1 MRTLTWKFQP
11 ATLIA
16 TAFILLLASPPLCAS
31 ERASELPANG
41 QLPLEVRMGFN
52 LINITDV
59 NEKEETMDFEGA
71 LYLEWR
77 DPRLISKMAMG
88 SGNGADT
95 DDGRSGGA
103 LRIYQGAFKVNEVF
117 PGWRPHVVIPN
128 GIGDRV
134 SSNVAIRTWPDG
146 RVQYSEI
153 FFSKV
158 ETPMDLRRFPF
169 DTQELEIYF
178 HPFGYQSDELLLVP
192 DHDLARSWSRNVGIA
207 EWSQESISVRGET
220 ETIAYFD
227 DVTGTIS
234 AVVATV
240 EIRRKPLHVVLT
252 ILLPMVVLVALTWC
266 VFWMDA
272 ETLSNRVSIT
282 FIGILSVV
290 TYYFVVFESLP
301 EIDYLTF
308 MDGFILAT
316 FLILAAGVVVA
327 VLIETT
333 SREEGRETD
342 PRINKICRW
351 AFPLTYAGTTCV
363 LGLIFFMLL

>member
-1 MRTLTWKFQP
+1 MFIAFMKLRT
-11 ATLIA
+11 ATVIA
-16 TAFILLLASPPLCAS
+16 TAVMLLLVSSSITARESAP
-31 ERASELPANG
+31 ELPLSG
-41 QLPLEVRMGFN
+41 QQGQPLEIRMGFN

-71 LYLEWR
+71 LYLEWN
-77 DPRLISKMAMG
+77 DPRLALSSSPG
-88 SGNGADT
+88 RGDGNTGET
-95 DDGRSGGA
+95 SR
-103 LRIYQGAFKVNEVF
+103 LYQGAFKVNEVF
-117 PGWRPHVVIPN
+117 PGWRPRVVIPN
-128 GIGDRV
+128 GIGSRAV
-134 SSNVAIRTWPDG
+134 ANVAIRAWADG

-153 FFSKV
+153 FYAKV

-169 DTQELEIYF
+169 DRQELEIYF
-178 HPFGYQSDELLLVP
+178 HPFGYHSDELALVP
-192 DHDLARSWSRNVGIA
+192 DNDLARSWARNVGIA
-207 EWSQESISVRGET
+207 DWSQESVSVRGEE

-240 EIRRKPLHVVLT
+240 EITRRPLHVVLT
-252 ILLPMVVLVALTWC
+252 ILLPMIVLVALTWC

-333 SREEGRETD
+333 TQDEGRETD

-351 AFPLTYAGTTCV
+351 AFPLTYAGTTAI
-363 LGLIFFMLL
+363 LGLVFFMLL